1 MVLKKVI
8 MKNFRKNIRKSPFI
22 LIDNIQMYK
31 DLVALYE
38 ISQSDSLGVKLYFFI
53 SDGDSCWKCD
63 EMSFTNCA
71 TNGAPELCKNGDKD
85 CCFVEVRETKQALQ
99 QLCTGCK
106 SKNSCE
112 NLRDENFTSL
122 PGARDQCRPNYRYQT
137 VSIEFHFPPYF
148 FETILIRNFYLVNRV
163 RLLFYSET

>member
-1 MVLKKVI
+1 MT
-8 MKNFRKNIRKSPFI
+8 KN
-22 LIDNIQMYK
+22 Q
-31 DLVALYE
+31 VASFE
-38 ISQSDSLGVKLYFFI
+38 ISNSDSVGVKLNFLFII

-71 TNGAPELCKNGDKD
+71 TNGVPELCKNGDKD

-137 VSIEFHFPPYF
+137 VCIEFHFSHCF
-148 FETILIRNFYLVNRV
+148 FETILIRYLNLVKRV
-163 RLLFYSET
+163 GPLFFQQN